1 MGKGKKIGIGIGI
14 SVAVIFL
21 IFAII
26 YAWYVSEIEEGAQT
40 ARVEVVWNGDNH
52 TFDFK
57 FFFSDKDGSPVRANG
72 EMEIEIVSR
81 SDERYAI
88 TEQITFEKDEFL
100 AYQNNFGATI
110 IELQKEVKASSVFSV
125 RDADGVFFENR
136 PKGTYDVYVDIK
148 TSTMKWDFDPID
160 IYVN

>member
-1 MGKGKKIGIGIGI
+1 MGKGKKIGI

-26 YAWYVSEIEEGAQT
+26 YAWYVLEKEEGAQT
-40 ARVEVVWNGDNH
+40 ARFEVIWNDDNQ

-57 FFFSDKDGSPVRANG
+57 FFFSDSDVSPVRANG